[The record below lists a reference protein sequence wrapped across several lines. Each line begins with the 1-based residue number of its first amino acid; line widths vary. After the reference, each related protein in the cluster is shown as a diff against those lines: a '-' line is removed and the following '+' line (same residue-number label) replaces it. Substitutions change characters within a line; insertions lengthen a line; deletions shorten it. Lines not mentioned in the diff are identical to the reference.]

1 MCPKSLQDELP
12 TAGRQLK
19 LGYQTKESFQSLVG
33 QFNYENLPMQYTE
46 IFKVVKYE
54 NFHWKK
60 LDIFLIFAQNIDC
73 ESHNLVLEQK
83 EKPCIPTFCYIKAG
97 YKGVYI
103 IRTLLTNL

>member
-1 MCPKSLQDELP
+1 M
-12 TAGRQLK
+12 
-19 LGYQTKESFQSLVG
+19 
-33 QFNYENLPMQYTE
+33 
-46 IFKVVKYE
+46 IVKYE

-103 IRTLLTNL
+103 IRICDDCLKSECGLLVALRIDNASPGG